1 MFIATLIAADRLTQ
15 GDISR
20 AGDALAEA
28 GAKPTGVAWIEADK
42 AADILFNDKLL
53 SARAALRDGL
63 EGVDVIAQPEQGRA
77 KKLLIADMDS
87 TMITVECLDELA
99 DYAGFKEQVSEITER
114 AMRGEIDFIAA
125 LDERVA
131 MLEGLEMGDVLKCHE
146 ERVRI
151 SPGAKTLVR
160 TMRANGS
167 YTILVSGGFTIFA
180 NKVSEDIGFDKYIA
194 NRLGIKDYTLTGAVE
209 RPIIDSASKHAI
221 LAEERGNLG
230 LDNSETL
237 AIGDGAND
245 LPMVEAAGLGV
256 AYHGKPK
263 LRDAADARIEAGDL
277 SALLYAQGYAR
288 KDWVEG

>member
-15 GDISR
+15 GDISL
-20 AGDALAEA
+20 AEDALAEA
-28 GAKPTGVAWIEADK
+28 GAKPTGVAWIETDK
-42 AADILFNDKLL
+42 AADIRFNHKLP

-63 EGVDVIAQPEQGRA
+63 GGVDVIAQPEQGRA
-77 KKLLIADMDS
+77 KKLLIGDMDS

-99 DYAGFKEQVSEITER
+99 DYAGFRKQVSAITER
-114 AMRGEIDFIAA
+114 AMRGEIDFVAA

-131 MLEGLEMGDVLKCHE
+131 MLEGVEMGDVLKCHE

-167 YTILVSGGFTIFA
+167 ATTLVSGGFTVFA
-180 NKVSEDIGFDKYIA
+180 NKVAEDIGFDTVIA
-194 NRLGIKDYTLTGAVE
+194 NTLGVKGHTLTGTVE
-209 RPIIDSASKHAI
+209 RPIIDSASKYSI
-221 LAEERGNLG
+221 LVEERRKLE
-230 LDNSETL
+230 LDDSQTL

-245 LPMVEAAGLGV
+245 LPMIEAAGLGV
-256 AYHGKPK
+256 AYRGKPK
-263 LRDAADARIEAGDL
+263 LRDAADARIDAGDL